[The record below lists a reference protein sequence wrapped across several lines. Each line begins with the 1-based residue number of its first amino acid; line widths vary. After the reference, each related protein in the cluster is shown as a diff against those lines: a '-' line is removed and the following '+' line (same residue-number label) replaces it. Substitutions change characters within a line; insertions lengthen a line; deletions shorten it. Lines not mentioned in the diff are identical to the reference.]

1 MKTVSEMKKLYEEAQ
16 RCGEGYNARCKA
28 VYSLYPDFRDMWM
41 KYWGLNRAR
50 WEKYFDFGKKDLEYF
65 LCEYQYNYWLEG
77 MRNLYFMDYG
87 MDVDLQKIKFVRLEG
102 EFNVGNG
109 PEQKLDNLEIEC
121 ACDFFWCIRASDY
134 FENYP
139 YRTDVTA
146 EMLFEFFNDRDKPID
161 EEEEEQGGEEQAL
174 FIRAKEADAIPYER
188 KKDDAIRDAIW
199 KAYKKR
205 KPLTRIGDL

>member
-1 MKTVSEMKKLYEEAQ
+1 MRTVCEMKKLYEEAQ
-16 RCGEGYNARCKA
+16 RCGEAYNTRCKA

-50 WEKYFDFGKKDLEYF
+50 WEKYFDFKTRENDNHLFES
-65 LCEYQYNYWLEG
+65 QYNYWLEG

-87 MDVDLQKIKFVRLEG
+87 MDVDLQKKKFVRLEG
-102 EFNVGNG
+102 EFNVGHG

-139 YRTDVTA
+139 YRTDITA
-146 EMLFEFFNDRDKPID
+146 EMLFEFFNERDKPID
-161 EEEEEQGGEEQAL
+161 EEEEQGEREYTL
-174 FIRAKEADAIPYER
+174 FKQAKEASAISYEKKRGDAL
-188 KKDDAIRDAIW
+188 W
-199 KAYKKR
+199 KAYKER
-205 KPLTRIGDL
+205 KPLTNMSDLL